1 MIFSYGSPRFMDL
14 GHMKCP
20 FPQVL
25 TSGVGA
31 QDASVT
37 ADDVH
42 PDHSRGCLSLY
53 YTVNLLFF
61 PFFNCIFLIQ
71 FIISFQVSQFY

>member
-1 MIFSYGSPRFMDL
+1 MIHPGL
-14 GHMKCP
+14 WIWGTVKCP

-31 QDASVT
+31 QDANVT
-37 ADDVH
+37 TDDIH
-42 PDHSRGCLSLY
+42 PDHSRGCLFLF

-61 PFFNCIFLIQ
+61 HFLNCIFLIQ
-71 FIISFQVSQFY
+71 FIISFQVNFIKV